1 MNEFEKYFRSKNKFN
16 MSYFRDYVKRT
27 NNSIISPYIVEE
39 HVQNV
44 ATMDV
49 FSRLMQDR
57 QIFFGTEVDSD
68 SANIIVSQLL
78 YLDSAG
84 DGEIIMYVNSPGGSV
99 YAGNGILDTMAFIK
113 SDVRTICTGLAAS
126 MGSMILMCGTR
137 GKRSALPMSRVMIH
151 QPLGGCDG
159 QATEMLIQAK
169 EIERCRK
176 ELYELISQRT
186 GKSFEQVSQDCERN
200 NWMTA
205 EEALNYG
212 IIDEVI
218 EVKRD

>member
-1 MNEFEKYFRSKNKFN
+1 MNEFEKFYSSGKN
-16 MSYFRDYVKRT
+16 SSSSVFRDYTRAI

-44 ATMDV
+44 AQMDV

-57 QIFFGTEVDSD
+57 QIFFGTEVNSD

-78 YLDSAG
+78 YLDSV
-84 DGEIIMYVNSPGGSV
+84 DNKEITMYVNSPGGSI

-137 GKRSALPMSRVMIH
+137 GKRSALPMSRIMIH

-159 QATEMLIQAK
+159 QASDMIIQAK

-176 ELYELISQRT
+176 ELYELIAQRT
-186 GKSFEQVSQDCERN
+186 GKPFKQVDQDCERN

-205 EEALNYG
+205 EEAKTYG

-218 EVKRD
+218 KVMRD

>member
-1 MNEFEKYFRSKNKFN
+1 MNDFEKYFRSRKNN
-16 MSYFRDYVKRT
+16 SSILRDYIKSV
-27 NNSIISPYIVEE
+27 NNSMISPYIVEE

-78 YLDSAG
+78 YLDSVG
-84 DGEIIMYVNSPGGSV
+84 DGEITMYVNSPGGSV
-99 YAGNGILDTMAFIK
+99 YAGNGILDTMAFIN

-137 GKRSALPMSRVMIH
+137 RKRSALPMSRVMIH

-205 EEALNYG
+205 EEAKSYG